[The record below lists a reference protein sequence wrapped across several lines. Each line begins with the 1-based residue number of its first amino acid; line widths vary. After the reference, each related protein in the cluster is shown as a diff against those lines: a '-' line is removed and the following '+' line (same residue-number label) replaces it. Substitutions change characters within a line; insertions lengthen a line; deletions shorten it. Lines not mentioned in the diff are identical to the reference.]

1 MMNKFSTFILLAITG
16 LSLYI
21 LFCVGLGWFW
31 TIGSSTNYER
41 INQVLLNLSYSYIA
55 GLIFYILIEYI
66 PKNIAAKKAFTIWES
81 QLVNIYLHMSE
92 IVAEIKLIAN
102 ITKED
107 KDIILSDLKDIVKYK
122 PQYKKLYYKSTTFI
136 NKIPNKDKTKGV
148 FEFHADLYE
157 AGVYIKK
164 HISEMIK
171 LPSASNITP
180 NLLEIISEIESCKFL
195 FTCNSFKNVFLEDCE
210 YDINSFDKD
219 FYDFL
224 QLYICL
230 GKYKFPQHSYN
241 YEILSQDE
249 ITLMEAERK
258 IVLGEIKKTGIKL
271 DNHKFYKNNIEYKI
285 RNGKLI

>member
-1 MMNKFSTFILLAITG
+1 MMNKFSTFILLIITG

-81 QLVNIYLHMSE
+81 QLVNIYLRMSK

-122 PQYKKLYYKSTTFI
+122 PQYKKLYYKSITFI

-148 FEFHADLYE
+148 FEFHADLYK
-157 AGVYIKK
+157 AGIYIKEQ
-164 HISEMIK
+164 ISKMVK

-195 FTCNSFKNVFLEDCE
+195 STCNSFKDVFLEDCE
-210 YDINSFDKD
+210 YEINSFDKE

-224 QLYICL
+224 QLYIRL
-230 GKYKFPQHSYN
+230 GKYKFSKHSYN
-241 YEILSQDE
+241 YEVLSQNE

-258 IVLGEIKKTGIKL
+258 RVLEEIKKSGIRL

>member
-31 TIGSSTNYER
+31 AIGSSTNHER

-55 GLIFYILIEYI
+55 GLVFYILIEYI

-81 QLVNIYLHMSE
+81 QLVDIYLHMSE
-92 IVAEIKLIAN
+92 IVAGIKLIAN
-102 ITKED
+102 IAKED
-107 KDIILSDLKDIVKYK
+107 KDIILSDLKDITNYK
-122 PQYKKLYYKSTTFI
+122 PQYKKLYYESTTFI

-148 FEFHADLYE
+148 FEFHADLYK
-157 AGVYIKK
+157 ARTYIKER
-164 HISEMIK
+164 ISEMTK
-171 LPSASNITP
+171 LPSAPNIVP
-180 NLLEIISEIESCKFL
+180 DLLEIISEIESCHF
-195 FTCNSFKNVFLEDCE
+195 FISCNSFKDVFLEDCE
-210 YDINSFDKD
+210 YDIHSFDKD

-224 QLYICL
+224 QLYIRL

-249 ITLMEAERK
+249 ITRMEAERK
-258 IVLGEIKKTGIKL
+258 KVLGEIKRSGIKL

>member
-1 MMNKFSTFILLAITG
+1 MNKFSIFILLIITG

-55 GLIFYILIEYI
+55 GLIFYILIEFI

-81 QLVNIYLHMSE
+81 QLVDIYLRMSE
-92 IVAEIKLIAN
+92 IIAEIKLIAN

-107 KDIILSDLKDIVKYK
+107 KDIVLGDLKDIVKYK
-122 PQYKKLYYKSTTFI
+122 PQYKKLYYKSITFI
-136 NKIPNKDKTKGV
+136 NKKPNKDWTKGV
-148 FEFHADLYE
+148 FEFHADLYK
-157 AGVYIKK
+157 AGIYVKEQ
-164 HISEMIK
+164 ISKMIE
-171 LPSASNITP
+171 LPSTSNITP
-180 NLLEIISEIESCKFL
+180 NLLEIISKIEFCKFL
-195 FTCNSFKNVFLEDCE
+195 SKCDSFKDIFLEDCE
-210 YDINSFDKD
+210 HDISSFDKD

-224 QLYICL
+224 QLYIRL
-230 GKYKFPQHSYN
+230 GKYKFPQYSYK
-241 YEILSQDE
+241 YEVLSQNE
-249 ITLMEAERK
+249 ITLMETERK
-258 IVLGEIKKTGIKL
+258 RVLEEMKKLGIRL

>member
-1 MMNKFSTFILLAITG
+1 MMNKFSIFILLAITG
-16 LSLYI
+16 ISLYI

-55 GLIFYILIEYI
+55 GLIFYIFIEYI
-66 PKNIAAKKAFTIWES
+66 PKKIAAKKAFNIWKN

-107 KDIILSDLKDIVKYK
+107 KDIVLGDLKDIVKYK
-122 PQYKKLYYKSTTFI
+122 PQYKKLYYKSITFV
-136 NKIPNKDKTKGV
+136 NKTPNKDRTKGV

-157 AGVYIKK
+157 AGIYIKK
-164 HISEMIK
+164 YIAEMIK

-180 NLLEIISEIESCKFL
+180 NLLEIISEIKSCKFL
-195 FTCNSFKNVFLEDCE
+195 STCNSFKDVFLENYE
-210 YDINSFDKD
+210 YDINSCDKD

-224 QLYICL
+224 QLYIRL
-230 GKYKFPQHSYN
+230 SKYKFSKYSYK
-241 YEILSQDE
+241 YELLSQNE
-249 ITLMEAERK
+249 ITKMEAERK
-258 IVLGEIKKTGIKL
+258 KVLEEIKKSGIRL
-271 DNHKFYKNNIEYKI
+271 NNQKFYKNNIEYKI

>member
-1 MMNKFSTFILLAITG
+1 MMNKFSIFILLAITG

-66 PKNIAAKKAFTIWES
+66 PKNIAAKKAFTIWEN
-81 QLVNIYLHMSE
+81 QLVDIYLHMSE

-107 KDIILSDLKDIVKYK
+107 KDIVLGDLKDVCKYK
-122 PQYKKLYYKSTTFI
+122 PQYKKLYYKSITFV

-148 FEFHADLYE
+148 FEFHVDLYK
-157 AGVYIKK
+157 AGTYIKE
-164 HISEMIK
+164 HIAEMIK
-171 LPSASNITP
+171 LPSASNIAP
-180 NLLEIISEIESCKFL
+180 NLLEIISGIESCKFL
-195 FTCNSFKNVFLEDCE
+195 STCNSFKDTFLEDCE

-219 FYDFL
+219 FYVFL
-224 QLYICL
+224 QLYIRL
-230 GKYKFPQHSYN
+230 GKYKFSKHSYK
-241 YEILSQDE
+241 YELLFQDE

-258 IVLGEIKKTGIKL
+258 KVLEEIKKMGIRL
-271 DNHKFYKNNIEYKI
+271 DNQKFYKNNIEYKI

>member
-1 MMNKFSTFILLAITG
+1 MNKFSIFILLAITG
-16 LSLYI
+16 ISLYI

-55 GLIFYILIEYI
+55 GLIFYIFIEYI
-66 PKNIAAKKAFTIWES
+66 PKKIAAKKAFNIWKN

-107 KDIILSDLKDIVKYK
+107 KDIVLGDLKDIVKYK
-122 PQYKKLYYKSTTFI
+122 PQYKKLYYKSITFV
-136 NKIPNKDKTKGV
+136 NKIPNKDRTKGV

-157 AGVYIKK
+157 AGIYIKK
-164 HISEMIK
+164 YIAEMIK

-180 NLLEIISEIESCKFL
+180 NLLEIISEIKSCKFL
-195 FTCNSFKNVFLEDCE
+195 STCNSFKDVFLENYE
-210 YDINSFDKD
+210 YDINSCDKD

-224 QLYICL
+224 QLYIRL
-230 GKYKFPQHSYN
+230 SKYKFSKYSYK
-241 YEILSQDE
+241 YELLSQNE
-249 ITLMEAERK
+249 ITKMEAERK
-258 IVLGEIKKTGIKL
+258 KSP
-271 DNHKFYKNNIEYKI
+271 
-285 RNGKLI
+285 

>member
-1 MMNKFSTFILLAITG
+1 MNKFSIFILLAITG
-16 LSLYI
+16 ISLYI

-55 GLIFYILIEYI
+55 GLIFYIFIEYI
-66 PKNIAAKKAFTIWES
+66 PKKIAAKKAFNIWKN

-107 KDIILSDLKDIVKYK
+107 KDIVLGDLKDIVKYK
-122 PQYKKLYYKSTTFI
+122 PQYKKLYYKSITFV
-136 NKIPNKDKTKGV
+136 NKIPNKDRTKGV

-157 AGVYIKK
+157 AGIYIKK
-164 HISEMIK
+164 YIAEMIK

-180 NLLEIISEIESCKFL
+180 NLLEIISEIKSCKFL
-195 FTCNSFKNVFLEDCE
+195 STCNSFKDVFLEDYE
-210 YDINSFDKD
+210 YDINSCDKD

-224 QLYICL
+224 QLYIRL
-230 GKYKFPQHSYN
+230 SKYKFSKYSYK
-241 YEILSQDE
+241 YELLSQNE
-249 ITLMEAERK
+249 ITKMEAERK
-258 IVLGEIKKTGIKL
+258 KVLEEIKKSGIRL
-271 DNHKFYKNNIEYKI
+271 NNQKFYKNNIEYKI